1 MNSANNKV
9 DELVDIICRLLIAE
23 ANTGR
28 ERERERVGCNK
39 DKGRGE
45 CDLSGTEARRGHHH
59 RWI

>member
-28 ERERERVGCNK
+28 EREREWVVTKTKEEENV
-39 DKGRGE
+39 
-45 CDLSGTEARRGHHH
+45 T
-59 RWI
+59 